1 MDNLSQTFFLY
12 KEQILKIE
20 SAYAHA
26 LATPLQKTPH
36 LIHTLNEAQALID
49 DQLIAVYWGAFIDLY
64 PSSNG
69 SISEP
74 SDWGL
79 PHGLSPNARRL
90 LWVRVFDDLALQYMR
105 PHVTFNPDLSARFKV
120 NPNTSETMRE
130 WGLSFERYPV
140 ERTSEHLV
148 AQLITA
154 CQEIQTIATSA
165 QGVLNFLEG
174 GDERR
179 QDTSNTGIA
188 FERLV
193 KTLVN
198 LSSESLR
205 AISPEHD
212 RLWTHRALP
221 KLSCRAAPL
230 SLDVLG
236 GADLSIR
243 RPRPQAARGWL
254 QVSLSAELKRGDA
267 KERARRSA
275 GCFWCLSPYTLAFD
289 LSPDHSLW
297 RHAAHTP
304 STIQG
309 RAYAVR
315 AWVMTA
321 LKERV
326 RHPLG
331 PIGALPAPLSWQMLS
346 SIHQRLGV
354 PTRRKIKKI
363 KRAPTLSL
371 TPAQSTELEAHL
383 NAHLN
388 AHLKL

>member
-1 MDNLSQTFFLY
+1 MNDLSKTLFLY

-26 LATPLQKTPH
+26 LTTPIQKVPH
-36 LIHTLNEAQALID
+36 LIHALNEAQGLID
-49 DQLIAVYWGAFIDLY
+49 DQLIAVYWGAFINIY
-64 PSSNG
+64 HPSSG
-69 SISEP
+69 PISEP
-74 SDWGL
+74 SDWSL

-90 LWVRVFDDLALQYMR
+90 LWLRVFDDLALQYMP
-105 PHVTFNPDLSARFKV
+105 PHVTFNSDLSARFKV
-120 NPNTSETMRE
+120 NPNISETMRE
-130 WGLSFERYPV
+130 WGLSFERYPS
-140 ERTSEHLV
+140 ERTSQPLV

-165 QGVLNFLEG
+165 QGVIDFLEG

-179 QDTSNTGIA
+179 QDRSNTGIA

-198 LSSESLR
+198 LNPENLR

-212 RLWTHRALP
+212 RLWTQRALP
-221 KLSCRAAPL
+221 SLSCRAAPL

-275 GCFWCLSPYTLAFD
+275 GCFWCLSPYTLALD
-289 LSPDHSLW
+289 LSPDHSVW

-315 AWVMTA
+315 AWMMTA

-331 PIGALPAPLSWQMLS
+331 PIGALPAPLSWQILS

-363 KRAPTLSL
+363 NRAPTLSL
-371 TPAQSTELEAHL
+371 TPAQSAELETHL
-383 NAHLN
+383 S